1 MFFYLPW
8 YNFFTD
14 YFFLQFLI
22 IYTLL
27 VFFNSKNVYYSL
39 MYMFFLI
46 FYFGLVLSLLQ
57 ADLFTGFLWTTEFTI
72 ILIALILFFYLNVEG
87 SILKINLKISNF
99 YFVYFL
105 FFFLFIFFFKNSMY
119 NNLDCYNDLNW
130 LFFNFYF
137 DDWYESLNNFLM
149 TDFISLYTT
158 YYSVNSIEF
167 LIIGYLLF
175 LGSLISVSLNK
186 SYKNLKIYDNSNFL
200 KLFNF
205 FNNFLNYSFLRKQT
219 LNDQS
224 YYDPNIRL
232 FKKKKW

>member
-14 YFFLQFLI
+14 YFLLQFLI

-27 VFFNSKNVYYSL
+27 VFFNSKNIYYTL

-46 FYFGLVLSLLQ
+46 FYFGLVLSLVQ

-99 YFVYFL
+99 FFTFFLLFFL
-105 FFFLFIFFFKNSMY
+105 FFFFFKNSQFSNIDY
-119 NNLDCYNDLNW
+119 YNDLNW
-130 LFFNFYF
+130 IFFNFYF

-158 YYSVNSIEF
+158 YYSINSIEF
-167 LIIGYLLF
+167 LIVGYLLF
-175 LGSLISVSLNK
+175 LGSLIAVSLNK
-186 SYKNLKIYDNSNFL
+186 SYKYSKIHDNSSFL

>member
-1 MFFYLPW
+1 
-8 YNFFTD
+8 
-14 YFFLQFLI
+14 
-22 IYTLL
+22 
-27 VFFNSKNVYYSL
+27 
-39 MYMFFLI
+39 MFFLI
-46 FYFGLVLSLLQ
+46 FYFGLILSLLQ
-57 ADLFTGFLWTTEFTI
+57 AEIFTGFLWTTEFTV

-87 SILKINLKISNF
+87 SILKININISNF
-99 YFVYFL
+99 YYVFFLIFFL
-105 FFFLFIFFFKNSMY
+105 FFFFSYFSFFDSINYY
-119 NNLDCYNDLNW
+119 NELNW
-130 LFFNFYF
+130 IFFNFYF

-158 YYSVNSIEF
+158 YYSINSVEF

-175 LGSLISVSLNK
+175 LGSLIAVALNK
-186 SYKNLKIYDNSNFL
+186 SQKNSKINENSNFL

-205 FNNFLNYSFLRKQT
+205 FSNFLNYSFLRKQN

>member
-1 MFFYLPW
+1 
-8 YNFFTD
+8 
-14 YFFLQFLI
+14 
-22 IYTLL
+22 
-27 VFFNSKNVYYSL
+27 
-39 MYMFFLI
+39 MFFLI
-46 FYFGLVLSLLQ
+46 FYFGLVLSLVQ

-99 YFVYFL
+99 YFIFFL
-105 FFFLFIFFFKNSMY
+105 FFFLFFFFFKNSMY
-119 NNLDCYNDLNW
+119 NNLDFYNDLNW

-158 YYSVNSIEF
+158 YYSINSVEF

-186 SYKNLKIYDNSNFL
+186 SHKNLKIYDNSNFL

>member
-1 MFFYLPW
+1 
-8 YNFFTD
+8 
-14 YFFLQFLI
+14 
-22 IYTLL
+22 
-27 VFFNSKNVYYSL
+27 
-39 MYMFFLI
+39 MFFLI
-46 FYFGLVLSLLQ
+46 FYFGLVLSLVQ

-99 YFVYFL
+99 YFIFFF
-105 FFFLFIFFFKNSMY
+105 FFFLFFFFFKNSMY
-119 NNLDCYNDLNW
+119 NNLDFYNDLNW

-158 YYSVNSIEF
+158 YYSINSVEF

-186 SYKNLKIYDNSNFL
+186 SHKNLKIYDNSNFL

>member
-1 MFFYLPW
+1 MF
-8 YNFFTD
+8 
-14 YFFLQFLI
+14 FLI
-22 IYTLL
+22 IY
-27 VFFNSKNVYYSL
+27 
-39 MYMFFLI
+39 
-46 FYFGLVLSLLQ
+46 FGLILSLIQ
-57 ADLFTGFLWTTEFTI
+57 AEIFTGFLWTTEFTI

-87 SILKINLKISNF
+87 SILKINLKLSNF
-99 YFVYFL
+99 YFFFFI
-105 FFFLFIFFFKNSMY
+105 FFFLFIYFLKFSYFTNINFFDN
-119 NNLDCYNDLNW
+119 LNW

-149 TDFISLYTT
+149 TDFIALYST
-158 YYSVNSIEF
+158 YYSINNIEF

-186 SYKNLKIYDNSNFL
+186 AQKNLKIYDNSNLL

-205 FNNFLNYSFLRKQT
+205 FSNFLNYSFLRKQN

>member
-1 MFFYLPW
+1 
-8 YNFFTD
+8 
-14 YFFLQFLI
+14 
-22 IYTLL
+22 
-27 VFFNSKNVYYSL
+27 
-39 MYMFFLI
+39 MFFLI